1 MKISYG
7 ITVYR
12 ESVEL
17 ERLINRLITRI
28 DDEDEIIICV
38 DGNDTSVKDVVDK
51 YSVDNRIIHYKRKL
65 DGNFADQ
72 KNSVIEKSTGDYVFH
87 IDADE
92 YPHEILLQQLKQIL
106 EINDVDLIWI
116 PRVNTVEGFTQQ
128 DIQKWG
134 WNISEKGW
142 INYPDYQSRVYKRSR
157 DIRWE
162 RPLHELIKGAKT
174 YAHLP
179 PHEELS
185 LYHPKTKEKQEAQN
199 KFYMENFD
207 KDLLVRR

>member
-1 MKISYG
+1 M
-7 ITVYR
+7 
-12 ESVEL
+12 
-17 ERLINRLITRI
+17 
-28 DDEDEIIICV
+28 
-38 DGNDTSVKDVVDK
+38 
-51 YSVDNRIIHYKRKL
+51 
-65 DGNFADQ
+65 
-72 KNSVIEKSTGDYVFH
+72 
-87 IDADE
+87 
-92 YPHEILLQQLKQIL
+92 KQIL